1 LISIL
6 TALFGPIF
14 LIVFPALG
22 PDYPLAS
29 PAAAVGIAILTE
41 TFGFSSGLLGYIRR
55 GLIDFNTALRVSAFA
70 VPPAVLAANYAS
82 LPPVF
87 LKGVYTVLMLS
98 LSAYMIQKTRSS
110 EDVDSERGVEVSE
123 KGMSITGNDATEDR
137 EIIDNKGNVYVYPVP
152 AINAG
157 NVALTSFGGAICGL
171 LGVGIGEVTLPQL
184 IRKEVPLAV
193 AAATSTVV
201 VTVTCAATASIQLTQ
216 LVEAGGM
223 GIIPWSLVVYT
234 IPGVIIGAQVATAT
248 QGRISRETL
257 ELAVGG
263 LFGVI
268 GLAFLGLTLKQSGIL

>member
-1 LISIL
+1 M
-6 TALFGPIF
+6 
-14 LIVFPALG
+14 
-22 PDYPLAS
+22 
-29 PAAAVGIAILTE
+29 
-41 TFGFSSGLLGYIRR
+41 
-55 GLIDFNTALRVSAFA
+55 SAFA